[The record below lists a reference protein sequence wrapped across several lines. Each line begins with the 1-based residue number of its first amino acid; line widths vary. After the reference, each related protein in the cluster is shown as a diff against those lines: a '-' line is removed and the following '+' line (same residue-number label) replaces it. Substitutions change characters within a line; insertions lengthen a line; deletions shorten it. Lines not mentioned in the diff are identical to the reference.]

1 MLTPAIFE
9 DRMRAI
15 RMSAKDTPT
24 MLYQAH
30 QLMAEA
36 LEARGIRARALGQE
50 EISELIERARFGGIG
65 LPYLVGHAVTFGME
79 EA

>member
-9 DRMRAI
+9 DRMRSI

-30 QLMAEA
+30 QLMTEA
-36 LEARGIRARALGQE
+36 LDDLGYTAGIRVFDAMIQE
-50 EISELIERARFGGIG
+50 QRRRTEDDGR
-65 LPYLVGHAVTFGME
+65 
-79 EA
+79 

>member
-1 MLTPAIFE
+1 
-9 DRMRAI
+9 
-15 RMSAKDTPT
+15 MSRK
-24 MLYQAH
+24 
-30 QLMAEA
+30 MAEA

>member
-1 MLTPAIFE
+1 MLTPAVFE

-15 RMSAKDTPT
+15 RAKDTTT

-36 LEARGIRARALGQE
+36 LDDLGYTAGIRVFDAMIQE
-50 EISELIERARFGGIG
+50 QRRRTEDDGR
-65 LPYLVGHAVTFGME
+65 
-79 EA
+79 

>member
-36 LEARGIRARALGQE
+36 LDDLGYTVGIRVFDAMIQE
-50 EISELIERARFGGIG
+50 QRRRTEDDGK
-65 LPYLVGHAVTFGME
+65 
-79 EA
+79 